1 MGSSD
6 ELQRAQRFEAAYKAL
21 YDARVMMTHSLTFI
35 DDGIDRNKVL
45 AAMEKADYA
54 QKLMHDM
61 ALEIYKSE
69 GDHA

>member
-1 MGSSD
+1 MGLSD
-6 ELQRAQRFEAAYKAL
+6 KQQRARRFEAAYKFL
-21 YDARVMMTHSLTFI
+21 YDARLLMTESITYI

-61 ALEIYKSE
+61 VLEIYKAE
-69 GDHA
+69 EDAR